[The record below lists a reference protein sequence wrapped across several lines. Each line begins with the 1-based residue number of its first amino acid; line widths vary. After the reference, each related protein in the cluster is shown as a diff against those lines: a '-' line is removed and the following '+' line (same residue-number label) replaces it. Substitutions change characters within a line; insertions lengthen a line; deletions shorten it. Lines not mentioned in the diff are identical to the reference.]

1 MSDKSTERRWLKYGT
16 LLSFGVGMII
26 GIVAG
31 NPLLAVGTGVILA
44 IIVQRLVKASEER
57 KANSNEDSPS

>member
-1 MSDKSTERRWLKYGT
+1 MKYGT